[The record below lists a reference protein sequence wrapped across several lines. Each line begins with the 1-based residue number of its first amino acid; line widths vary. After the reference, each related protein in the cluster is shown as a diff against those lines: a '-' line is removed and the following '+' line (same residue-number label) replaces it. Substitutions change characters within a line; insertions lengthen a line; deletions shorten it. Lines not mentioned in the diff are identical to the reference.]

1 MEERVGQI
9 KIQKE
14 DGRLFSWQ
22 RDDCTP
28 RSDLL
33 MEFAALDDKFPSEKT
48 LADSSTSPETVSLT
62 FWRGINTEYNVIHTW
77 HHKSLNSFTQLVN
90 NSHDIMFE
98 RFWAYCAVNMHVK

>member
-33 MEFAALDDKFPSEKT
+33 MEFAALDDKFPSLKR
-48 LADSSTSPETVSLT
+48 LWLT
-62 FWRGINTEYNVIHTW
+62 AARLRKQGINTEYNVIHTW